1 MRLPPLNAVR
11 AFDAVARLGS
21 VRAAADELAV
31 TPAAVSQQLRVLEAH
46 LGLALTQRQG
56 RGLALTDS
64 GRTWHGEIARHL
76 RAIALAAERVRP
88 GRRVV
93 QVTVVQ
99 SFGSRWLM
107 PRLTKF
113 TAREP
118 EIEVRI
124 DASPVLADFARD
136 PFDLAIREGRGAYPD
151 TELVR
156 LFELEFFPVASPR
169 ARAPHA
175 TPRRHARL
183 VARAPPAR
191 SDATTTGPTGSP
203 WPTSADVDV
212 ARGLFFS
219 HTMLALDAA
228 VEGQGVALAPPP
240 FAERELARGAL
251 DVVDPRGFAPGTG
264 IYLCWPRR
272 GLRTLS
278 PAATAFRDW
287 VIEEAQATRPQ
298 RPPRRPS
305 RAVVIRPARSRLV
318 DRIAPFVPVSATI
331 SVPERASASF
341 HRNRI
346 LHERSR
352 LSASSRDARR
362 TTSSS
367 CATTTCGASAPK
379 AAPRA
384 ASPRAWASR
393 PHRASRRTA
402 SGSRS

>member
-1 MRLPPLNAVR
+1 VR

-136 PFDLAIREGRGAYPD
+136 PFDLAIREGRGNYD

-156 LFELEFFPVASPR
+156 LFELCVLSGREPAGRAHRMRRRNGTLDWSR
-169 ARAPHA
+169 ARLLHEVTYDYWPG
-175 TPRRHARL
+175 L
-183 VARAPPAR
+183 VHMAEA
-191 SDATTTGPTGSP
+191 D
-203 WPTSADVDV
+203 DVDV
-212 ARGLFFS
+212 ARGS
-219 HTMLALDAA
+219 
-228 VEGQGVALAPPP
+228 
-240 FAERELARGAL
+240 
-251 DVVDPRGFAPGTG
+251 
-264 IYLCWPRR
+264 
-272 GLRTLS
+272 S
-278 PAATAFRDW
+278 S
-287 VIEEAQATRPQ
+287 ATRCW
-298 RPPRRPS
+298 RSTRRSKGRAWRSRRRRLPS
-305 RAVVIRPARSRLV
+305 ASLRAARSRLSI
-318 DRIAPFVPVSATI
+318 RG
-331 SVPERASASF
+331 
-341 HRNRI
+341 
-346 LHERSR
+346 RS
-352 LSASSRDARR
+352 
-362 TTSSS
+362 
-367 CATTTCGASAPK
+367 CPGP
-379 AAPRA
+379 
-384 ASPRAWASR
+384 
-393 PHRASRRTA
+393 A
-402 SGSRS
+402 SGCAGRAGSFGRCRTRPPRSVTG

>member
-1 MRLPPLNAVR
+1 VRLPPLNAVR

-46 LGLALTQRQG
+46 LGLALTQRHG

-107 PRLTKF
+107 PRLHKF

-136 PFDLAIREGRGAYPD
+136 PFDLAIREGRGNYD
-151 TELVR
+151 TELAR
-156 LFELEFFPVASPR
+156 LFELSFYPVASPQV
-169 ARAPHA
+169 ARAM
-175 TPRRHARL
+175 RRRNGTLDWSHARL
-183 VARAPPAR
+183 LHEV
-191 SDATTTGPTGSP
+191 SVDY
-203 WPTSADVDV
+203 WPDWINAADVDDVDV

-228 VEGQGVALAPPP
+228 VEGQGVALAPSPL
-240 FAERELARGAL
+240 ADRELARGAL
-251 DVVDPRGFAPGTG
+251 VIVDPRAFSPGTG

-272 GLRTLS
+272 QLRTLS
-278 PAATAFRDW
+278 KAATAFRDW
-287 VIEEAQATRPQ
+287 VIEEAKATRPLALEAGK
-298 RPPRRPS
+298 RKVR
-305 RAVVIRPARSRLV
+305 
-318 DRIAPFVPVSATI
+318 
-331 SVPERASASF
+331 
-341 HRNRI
+341 
-346 LHERSR
+346 
-352 LSASSRDARR
+352 
-362 TTSSS
+362 
-367 CATTTCGASAPK
+367 
-379 AAPRA
+379 
-384 ASPRAWASR
+384 
-393 PHRASRRTA
+393 
-402 SGSRS
+402 

>member
-46 LGLALTQRQG
+46 LGIALTQRHG
-56 RGLALTDS
+56 RGLMLTDS

-124 DASPVLADFARD
+124 DASPVLADLGRD
-136 PFDLAIREGRGAYPD
+136 PFDLAIREGQGVYPEAD
-151 TELVR
+151 SVR
-156 LFELEFFPVASPR
+156 LFELEFYPMASP
-169 ARAPHA
+169 A
-175 TPRRHARL
+175 
-183 VARAPPAR
+183 VARAIRKRNGALDWTRAR
-191 SDATTTGPTGSP
+191 LLHEVTYDY
-203 WPTSADVDV
+203 WPDWVAMADVRDVDV

-228 VEGQGVALAPPP
+228 IEGQGVALVPPP
-240 FAERELARGAL
+240 LAQRELARGAL
-251 DVVDPRGFAPGTG
+251 EVVDDRSYAPGTG
-264 IYLCWPRR
+264 IYLAWPRK

-278 PAATAFRDW
+278 AAAVAFRDW
-287 VIEEAQATRPQ
+287 VVDEARATPTA
-298 RPPRRPS
+298 PPAARRPKP
-305 RAVVIRPARSRLV
+305 R
-318 DRIAPFVPVSATI
+318 
-331 SVPERASASF
+331 
-341 HRNRI
+341 
-346 LHERSR
+346 
-352 LSASSRDARR
+352 ARR
-362 TTSSS
+362 
-367 CATTTCGASAPK
+367 
-379 AAPRA
+379 R
-384 ASPRAWASR
+384 R
-393 PHRASRRTA
+393 P
-402 SGSRS
+402 

>member
-46 LGLALTQRQG
+46 LGITLTRREG

-107 PRLTKF
+107 PRLFRF

-118 EIEVRI
+118 DVEVRI
-124 DASPVLADFARD
+124 DASPVLADLSRD
-136 PFDLAIREGRGAYPD
+136 PFDLAIREGRGVYP
-151 TELVR
+151 EAESVR
-156 LFELEFFPVASPR
+156 LFALEFFPVASPALAKDMRRDDATVDWSR
-169 ARAPHA
+169 ARLLHEV
-175 TPRRHARL
+175 TY
-183 VARAPPAR
+183 
-191 SDATTTGPTGSP
+191 DY
-203 WPTSADVDV
+203 WPDWIAMAGAKDIDV

-228 VEGQGVALAPPP
+228 IEGQGVALAPPEL
-240 FAERELARGAL
+240 AERELARGAL
-251 DVVDPRGFAPGTG
+251 EIVDPRGYVPGTG
-264 IYLCWPRR
+264 IYLAWPRR

-287 VIEEAQATRPQ
+287 VIEEARATRVH
-298 RPPRRPS
+298 RPS
-305 RAVVIRPARSRLV
+305 SSPVQRRRGSSAR
-318 DRIAPFVPVSATI
+318 
-331 SVPERASASF
+331 
-341 HRNRI
+341 
-346 LHERSR
+346 
-352 LSASSRDARR
+352 
-362 TTSSS
+362 
-367 CATTTCGASAPK
+367 
-379 AAPRA
+379 
-384 ASPRAWASR
+384 
-393 PHRASRRTA
+393 
-402 SGSRS
+402 

>member
-21 VRAAADELAV
+21 VRAAAEELAV

-56 RGLALTDS
+56 RGLVLTDS

-107 PRLTKF
+107 PRLHKF

-136 PFDLAIREGRGAYPD
+136 PFDLAIREGRGHYDSETA
-151 TELVR
+151 R
-156 LFELEFFPVASPR
+156 LFELAFRPVASR
-169 ARAPHA
+169 AVAKRMKK
-175 TPRRHARL
+175 RKGGLDWSGARL
-183 VARAPPAR
+183 LHEVTY
-191 SDATTTGPTGSP
+191 DY
-203 WPTSADVDV
+203 WPDWIAMAGVQEVDV

-228 VEGQGVALAPPP
+228 VEGQGVALAPLAL
-240 FAERELARGAL
+240 AERELARGAL
-251 DVVDPRGFAPGTG
+251 EVIDPRPFVPGTG
-264 IYLCWPRR
+264 IWLCWPRR
-272 GLRTLS
+272 QLRTLS
-278 PAATAFRDW
+278 RAAAAFRDW
-287 VIEEAQATRPQ
+287 VIDEARAT
-298 RPPRRPS
+298 PPFDPGVRRKPSPSVPRRRRPS
-305 RAVVIRPARSRLV
+305 
-318 DRIAPFVPVSATI
+318 
-331 SVPERASASF
+331 
-341 HRNRI
+341 
-346 LHERSR
+346 
-352 LSASSRDARR
+352 
-362 TTSSS
+362 
-367 CATTTCGASAPK
+367 
-379 AAPRA
+379 
-384 ASPRAWASR
+384 
-393 PHRASRRTA
+393 
-402 SGSRS
+402 

>member
-21 VRAAADELAV
+21 VRAAAEELAV

-46 LGLALTQRQG
+46 LGIALTQRHG

-107 PRLTKF
+107 PRLSSF

-124 DASPVLADFARD
+124 DASPVLADLARD
-136 PFDLAIREGRGAYPD
+136 PFDLAIREGRGDYPGA
-151 TELVR
+151 ESVR
-156 LFELEFFPVASPR
+156 LFPLEFVPVASPAVARQLKRRNGTIDWSR
-169 ARAPHA
+169 ARLLHE
-175 TPRRHARL
+175 
-183 VARAPPAR
+183 V
-191 SDATTTGPTGSP
+191 SYDY
-203 WPTSADVDV
+203 WPDWIAAAGVTDVDV

-228 VEGQGVALAPPP
+228 CEGQGVALAPLCL
-240 FAERELARGAL
+240 ADRELARGAL
-251 DVVDPRGFAPGTG
+251 TIVDPRPFAPGTG
-264 IYLCWPRR
+264 IYLAWPRR

-278 PAATAFRDW
+278 PAAIAFRDW
-287 VIEEAQATRPQ
+287 LIEEAHAAAGTA
-298 RPPRRPS
+298 
-305 RAVVIRPARSRLV
+305 AVPAGKPARR
-318 DRIAPFVPVSATI
+318 
-331 SVPERASASF
+331 
-341 HRNRI
+341 
-346 LHERSR
+346 
-352 LSASSRDARR
+352 ARR
-362 TTSSS
+362 
-367 CATTTCGASAPK
+367 
-379 AAPRA
+379 
-384 ASPRAWASR
+384 
-393 PHRASRRTA
+393 
-402 SGSRS
+402 

>member
-31 TPAAVSQQLRVLEAH
+31 TPAAVSQQLRVLESH

-56 RGLALTDS
+56 RGIALTDS

-124 DASPVLADFARD
+124 DASPALADFARD
-136 PFDLAIREGRGAYPD
+136 PFDLAIREGRGNYD
-151 TELVR
+151 TELVQ
-156 LFELEFFPVASPR
+156 LFELAFYPVASPQVARRMRRRNGSLDWSR
-169 ARAPHA
+169 ARLLHEVTYDYWPDY
-175 TPRRHARL
+175 
-183 VARAPPAR
+183 VAMA
-191 SDATTTGPTGSP
+191 DLD
-203 WPTSADVDV
+203 DVDV

-251 DVVDPRGFAPGTG
+251 EVIDPRPFVPGSG
-264 IYLCWPRR
+264 IWLCWPRR
-272 GLRTLS
+272 QQRTLS
-278 PAATAFRDW
+278 NAATAFRDW
-287 VIEEAQATRPQ
+287 VIEEARATPPLIQAAR
-298 RPPRRPS
+298 
-305 RAVVIRPARSRLV
+305 RSRV
-318 DRIAPFVPVSATI
+318 R
-331 SVPERASASF
+331 
-341 HRNRI
+341 
-346 LHERSR
+346 
-352 LSASSRDARR
+352 
-362 TTSSS
+362 
-367 CATTTCGASAPK
+367 
-379 AAPRA
+379 
-384 ASPRAWASR
+384 
-393 PHRASRRTA
+393 
-402 SGSRS
+402 

>member
-1 MRLPPLNAVR
+1 VR

-56 RGLALTDS
+56 RGIALTDS

-107 PRLTKF
+107 PRLFKF

-124 DASPVLADFARD
+124 DASPALADFARD
-136 PFDLAIREGRGAYPD
+136 PFDLAIREGRGNYD

-156 LFELEFFPVASPR
+156 LFELEFYPVASPR
-169 ARAPHA
+169 VARSM
-175 TPRRHARL
+175 RRRNGKLDWSRARL
-183 VARAPPAR
+183 LHEV
-191 SDATTTGPTGSP
+191 SYDY
-203 WPTSADVDV
+203 WPDWISAAEVTDVDV

-240 FAERELARGAL
+240 LAERELARGAL
-251 DVVDPRGFAPGTG
+251 EVIDTRAFVPGTG

-272 GLRTLS
+272 QLRTLS
-278 PAATAFRDW
+278 IAASAFRDW
-287 VIEEAQATRPQ
+287 VIEEAKATRPLVGKT
-298 RPPRRPS
+298 RRAKV
-305 RAVVIRPARSRLV
+305 R
-318 DRIAPFVPVSATI
+318 
-331 SVPERASASF
+331 
-341 HRNRI
+341 
-346 LHERSR
+346 
-352 LSASSRDARR
+352 
-362 TTSSS
+362 
-367 CATTTCGASAPK
+367 
-379 AAPRA
+379 
-384 ASPRAWASR
+384 
-393 PHRASRRTA
+393 
-402 SGSRS
+402 

>member
-46 LGLALTQRQG
+46 LGIALTQRHG

-107 PRLTKF
+107 PRLSSF

-124 DASPVLADFARD
+124 DASPVLADLTRD
-136 PFDLAIREGRGAYPD
+136 AFDLAIREGRGVYPD
-151 TELVR
+151 VESVS
-156 LFELEFFPVASPR
+156 LFPLEVVPVASAAVARQLRRRNGTVDWSR
-169 ARAPHA
+169 ARLLHE
-175 TPRRHARL
+175 
-183 VARAPPAR
+183 V
-191 SDATTTGPTGSP
+191 SYDY
-203 WPTSADVDV
+203 WPDWIAAAGVADVDV

-228 VEGQGVALAPPP
+228 SEGQGVALAPLCL
-240 FAERELARGAL
+240 ADRELARGAL
-251 DVVDPRGFAPGTG
+251 TIVDPRPFAPGTG
-264 IYLCWPRR
+264 IYLAWPRR

-287 VIEEAQATRPQ
+287 LIEEAQAAAAKAAAPEGKPAR
-298 RPPRRPS
+298 RPRR
-305 RAVVIRPARSRLV
+305 
-318 DRIAPFVPVSATI
+318 
-331 SVPERASASF
+331 
-341 HRNRI
+341 
-346 LHERSR
+346 
-352 LSASSRDARR
+352 
-362 TTSSS
+362 
-367 CATTTCGASAPK
+367 
-379 AAPRA
+379 
-384 ASPRAWASR
+384 
-393 PHRASRRTA
+393 
-402 SGSRS
+402 

>member
-46 LGLALTQRQG
+46 LGIALTRRHG
-56 RGLALTDS
+56 RGLVLTDP

-107 PRLTKF
+107 PRLASF

-124 DASPVLADFARD
+124 DASPILADLTRD
-136 PFDLAIREGRGAYPD
+136 PFDLAIREGRGVYPD
-151 TELVR
+151 AESVR
-156 LFELEFFPVASPR
+156 LFPLEFVPVASP
-169 ARAPHA
+169 A
-175 TPRRHARL
+175 
-183 VARAPPAR
+183 VARQLKR
-191 SDATTTGPTGSP
+191 RNGTIDWSRVRLLHEVSYDY
-203 WPTSADVDV
+203 WPDWIAAAGVAGVDV

-228 VEGQGVALAPPP
+228 SEGQGVALAPLCLVD
-240 FAERELARGAL
+240 RELARGAL
-251 DVVDPRGFAPGTG
+251 TIVDPRPFAPGTG
-264 IYLCWPRR
+264 IYLAWPRR

-278 PAATAFRDW
+278 PAAIAFRDW
-287 VIEEAQATRPQ
+287 LIEEAQ
-298 RPPRRPS
+298 
-305 RAVVIRPARSRLV
+305 RA
-318 DRIAPFVPVSATI
+318 
-331 SVPERASASF
+331 
-341 HRNRI
+341 
-346 LHERSR
+346 
-352 LSASSRDARR
+352 
-362 TTSSS
+362 
-367 CATTTCGASAPK
+367 APK
-379 AAPRA
+379 AAVPAGKPARRPR
-384 ASPRAWASR
+384 R
-393 PHRASRRTA
+393 
-402 SGSRS
+402 

>member
-1 MRLPPLNAVR
+1 VR

-56 RGLALTDS
+56 RGIALTDS

-107 PRLTKF
+107 PRLYKF

-136 PFDLAIREGRGAYPD
+136 PFDLAIREGRGNYD
-151 TELVR
+151 TEVVR
-156 LFELEFFPVASPR
+156 LFELRFYPVGSPQ
-169 ARAPHA
+169 
-175 TPRRHARL
+175 
-183 VARAPPAR
+183 VARR
-191 SDATTTGPTGSP
+191 MWRRNGTLDWSRVRLLHEVSYDY
-203 WPTSADVDV
+203 WPDWINLAGVCDVDV

-228 VEGQGVALAPPP
+228 VEGQGVALSPPP
-240 FAERELARGAL
+240 LAERELARGAL
-251 DVVDPRGFAPGTG
+251 EVIDPRPFVPGTG

-272 GLRTLS
+272 QMRSLS
-278 PAATAFRDW
+278 KAATAFRDW
-287 VIEEAQATRPQ
+287 LIEEAKATRPLVEKT
-298 RPPRRPS
+298 RRG
-305 RAVVIRPARSRLV
+305 RVR
-318 DRIAPFVPVSATI
+318 
-331 SVPERASASF
+331 
-341 HRNRI
+341 
-346 LHERSR
+346 
-352 LSASSRDARR
+352 
-362 TTSSS
+362 
-367 CATTTCGASAPK
+367 
-379 AAPRA
+379 
-384 ASPRAWASR
+384 
-393 PHRASRRTA
+393 
-402 SGSRS
+402 

>member
-46 LGLALTQRQG
+46 LGIALTQRQG
-56 RGLALTDS
+56 RGLILTDS

-76 RAIALAAERVRP
+76 RAIGLAAERVRP

-107 PRLTKF
+107 PRLNKF

-124 DASPVLADFARD
+124 DASPVLADLTRD
-136 PFDLAIREGRGAYPD
+136 PFDLAIREGRGVYP
-151 TELVR
+151 EAESVR
-156 LFELEFFPVASPR
+156 LFALEFFPVASP
-169 ARAPHA
+169 AVASDM
-175 TPRRHARL
+175 RRKDGTVDWSHARL
-183 VARAPPAR
+183 LHEVTYDYWPDWIAM
-191 SDATTTGPTGSP
+191 TGA
-203 WPTSADVDV
+203 ADLDV

-240 FAERELARGAL
+240 LTEREVARSAL
-251 DVVDPRGFAPGTG
+251 EIIDNRGFSPGTG
-264 IYLCWPRR
+264 IYLAWPRR

-287 VIEEAQATRPQ
+287 VIEEAR
-298 RPPRRPS
+298 
-305 RAVVIRPARSRLV
+305 
-318 DRIAPFVPVSATI
+318 
-331 SVPERASASF
+331 
-341 HRNRI
+341 
-346 LHERSR
+346 
-352 LSASSRDARR
+352 
-362 TTSSS
+362 
-367 CATTTCGASAPK
+367 
-379 AAPRA
+379 
-384 ASPRAWASR
+384 ASR
-393 PHRASRRTA
+393 PQSSTRRPASSPVPRR
-402 SGSRS
+402 RSSSAR